1 MGGFSPNQAAAPGWS
16 NYKVPKT
23 DSQSYFDSHTFLNG
37 AFLYK
42 YVYTLISLKGIPT
55 WLLTKSFAFRA
66 EHQ

>member
-1 MGGFSPNQAAAPGWS
+1 MGGFGPNQAAAPAWS

-23 DSQSYFDSHTFLNG
+23 DTQSYFDSHTFLNG
-37 AFLYK
+37 AFLY
-42 YVYTLISLKGIPT
+42 TLISLKGIT